1 MQNIKWFNSLNK
13 PFLNPPSEIFM
24 PVWIFLYITIGL
36 SLIFFL
42 KDGFNK
48 SKIIPSIFFSTQM
61 LLNFIWSP
69 IFFGMQNI
77 RLGMIIIA
85 FMWLFILLTI
95 INFYKH
101 NKTSAF
107 LLIPYF
113 LWVSFACY
121 LNFEF
126 LRLNNLFQ

>member
-1 MQNIKWFNSLNK
+1 MMQNTEWFNSLNK
-13 PFLNPPSEIFM
+13 PLLNPPSEIFT

-36 SLIFFL
+36 SLLLFL

-48 SKIIPSIFFSTQM
+48 TKIIPIVFFSIQL

-77 RLGMIIIA
+77 RLAMIVIA
-85 FMWLFILLTI
+85 LMWLFILLTI
-95 INFYKH
+95 IAFKQH
-101 NKTSAF
+101 NKTSAM

-121 LNFEF
+121 LNFSF
-126 LRLNNLFQ
+126 LRLN

>member
-1 MQNIKWFNSLNK
+1 MEWYDNLNK
-13 PFLNPPSEIFM
+13 PLLNPPSEIFM

-48 SKIIPSIFFSTQM
+48 SKIIPSIFFTTQM
-61 LLNFIWSP
+61 LLNFIWSSV
-69 IFFGMQNI
+69 FFGMQNI
-77 RLGMIIIA
+77 LLGLIVVLL
-85 FMWLFILLTI
+85 MWLFILLTI
-95 INFYKH
+95 VSFSKH
-101 NKTSAF
+101 SKTSAF

-126 LRLNNLFQ
+126 LRLN

>member
-1 MQNIKWFNSLNK
+1 MQNIEWFNSLNK
-13 PFLNPPSEIFM
+13 PFLNPPSEVFM

-48 SKIIPSIFFSTQM
+48 SKIKGTIFFAIQI

-77 RLGMIIIA
+77 RLAMIVIA

-95 INFYKH
+95 ISFHKH
-101 NKTSAF
+101 NKTSAII
-107 LLIPYF
+107 LIPYF
-113 LWVSFACY
+113 LWVSFASY
-121 LNFEF
+121 LNFQF
-126 LRLNNLFQ
+126 LRLN

>member
-1 MQNIKWFNSLNK
+1 MMKNMEWYNNLNK
-13 PFLNPPSEIFM
+13 PLFNPPSEIFM

-36 SLIFFL
+36 SLIFFF

-126 LRLNNLFQ
+126 LRLN

>member
-1 MQNIKWFNSLNK
+1 MQNTEWFNSLNK
-13 PFLNPPSEIFM
+13 PLLNPPSEIFT

-36 SLIFFL
+36 SLLLFL

-48 SKIIPSIFFSTQM
+48 TKIIPIVFFSIQL

-77 RLGMIIIA
+77 RLAMIVIA
-85 FMWLFILLTI
+85 LMWLFILLTI
-95 INFYKH
+95 IAFKQH
-101 NKTSAF
+101 NKTSAM

-121 LNFEF
+121 LNFSF
-126 LRLNNLFQ
+126 LRLN

>member
-1 MQNIKWFNSLNK
+1 MEWYDNLNK
-13 PFLNPPSEIFM
+13 PLLNPPSEIFM

-48 SKIIPSIFFSTQM
+48 SKIIPSIFFTTQM
-61 LLNFIWSP
+61 LLNFIWSSV
-69 IFFGMQNI
+69 FFGMQNI
-77 RLGMIIIA
+77 LLGLIVVLL
-85 FMWLFILLTI
+85 MWLFILLTI
-95 INFYKH
+95 VSFYKH

-126 LRLNNLFQ
+126 LRLN

>member
-1 MQNIKWFNSLNK
+1 MQNTEWFNSLNK
-13 PFLNPPSEIFM
+13 PLLNPPSEIFT

-36 SLIFFL
+36 SLLLFL

-48 SKIIPSIFFSTQM
+48 TKIIPIIFFSIQL
-61 LLNFIWSP
+61 LLNFIWST

-77 RLGMIIIA
+77 RLAMIVIA
-85 FMWLFILLTI
+85 LMWLFILLTI
-95 INFYKH
+95 IAFKQH
-101 NKTSAF
+101 NKTSAM

-121 LNFEF
+121 LNFSF
-126 LRLNNLFQ
+126 LRLN

>member
-1 MQNIKWFNSLNK
+1 MQNMEWYDNLNK
-13 PFLNPPSEIFM
+13 PLLNPPSEIFM

-48 SKIIPSIFFSTQM
+48 SKIIPSIFFTTQM
-61 LLNFIWSP
+61 LLNFIWSSV
-69 IFFGMQNI
+69 FFGMQNI
-77 RLGMIIIA
+77 LLGLIVVLL
-85 FMWLFILLTI
+85 MWLFILLTI
-95 INFYKH
+95 ISFYKH
-101 NKTSAF
+101 SKTSAF

-126 LRLNNLFQ
+126 LRLN

>member
-1 MQNIKWFNSLNK
+1 MQNTEWFNSLNK
-13 PFLNPPSEIFM
+13 PLLNPPSEIFT

-36 SLIFFL
+36 SLLLFL

-48 SKIIPSIFFSTQM
+48 TKIIPIIFFSIQL

-77 RLGMIIIA
+77 RLAMIVIA
-85 FMWLFILLTI
+85 LMWLFILLTI
-95 INFYKH
+95 IAFKQH
-101 NKTSAF
+101 NKTSAM

-121 LNFEF
+121 LNFSF
-126 LRLNNLFQ
+126 LRLN

>member
-1 MQNIKWFNSLNK
+1 MKNMEWYDNLNK
-13 PFLNPPSEIFM
+13 PLLNPPSEIFM

-48 SKIIPSIFFSTQM
+48 SKIIPSIFFTTQM
-61 LLNFIWSP
+61 LINFIWSP

-77 RLGMIIIA
+77 RLAMIVIS

-95 INFYKH
+95 IGFYKH
-101 NKTSAF
+101 NKISAF

-126 LRLNNLFQ
+126 LRLN

>member
-1 MQNIKWFNSLNK
+1 MQNTEWFNSLNK
-13 PFLNPPSEIFM
+13 PLLNPPSEIFT

-36 SLIFFL
+36 SLLLFL

-48 SKIIPSIFFSTQM
+48 TKIIPIVFFSIQL

-77 RLGMIIIA
+77 RLAMIVIA
-85 FMWLFILLTI
+85 LMWLFILITI
-95 INFYKH
+95 IAFKQH
-101 NKTSAF
+101 NKTSAM

-113 LWVSFACY
+113 FWVSFACY
-121 LNFEF
+121 LNFSF
-126 LRLNNLFQ
+126 LRLN